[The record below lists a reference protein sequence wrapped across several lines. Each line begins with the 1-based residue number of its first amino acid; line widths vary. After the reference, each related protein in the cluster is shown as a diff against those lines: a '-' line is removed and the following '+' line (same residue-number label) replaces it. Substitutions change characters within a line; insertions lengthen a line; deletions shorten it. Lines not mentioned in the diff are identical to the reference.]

1 MLFVVKWVLVVGFV
15 VAFEVCMCRNPVGF
29 LGLLGFFGFFG
40 FKWVLVGLFA
50 FSDLSMLAFCVYVR
64 MGIREEKCKIP
75 LILPFLG
82 SYLSFRL

>member
-1 MLFVVKWVLVVGFV
+1 M
-15 VAFEVCMCRNPVGF
+15 AFEGVCVETQWVY
-29 LGLLGFFGFFG
+29 LLWTCQ
-40 FKWVLVGLFA
+40 FK
-50 FSDLSMLAFCVYVR
+50 AFCVYVR